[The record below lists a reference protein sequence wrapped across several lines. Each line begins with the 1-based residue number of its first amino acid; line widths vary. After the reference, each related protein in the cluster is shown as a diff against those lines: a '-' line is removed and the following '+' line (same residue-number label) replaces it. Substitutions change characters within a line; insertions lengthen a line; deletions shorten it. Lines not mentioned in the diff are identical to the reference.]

1 MCGPF
6 ALNPLSTP
14 LITSPL
20 QIAYSRTGKPRV
32 VVNVSAPHNSS
43 VNSGIPRHTYLQ
55 EPFVLRLPGLDALLS
70 IIRQKGQG
78 CHVFKKDLSRA
89 YRQLSIDPRDYNF
102 IGLQHNGSLYFDIAP
117 PFGLRSAAMMCQRT
131 TSAVTYMYKQLGF
144 DCTNYI
150 DDFGGAEVP
159 ENSNKAFN
167 ALGTLF
173 SDLGLDS
180 SPDKDSPPSTQMVFL
195 GIHIDTSAMTTTI
208 TSERLEELIGQC
220 TALVTASHVSRT
232 DLRCLHGVMSFV
244 TACVRPARLFM
255 NALLNAL
262 RDAPNARAF
271 QLTAEMKDDLLWWV
285 HFLPRFNGVSIIK
298 SGPPIDD
305 LLFLSTDACL
315 TGCGGFFRGSYFRRP
330 FPGDILRCYG
340 HDINIFELMTIL
352 VALRLWGTALAG
364 TRFVIHCN
372 NANSV
377 FALTSGRTRNKAM
390 QACLRD
396 IWFLSAAY
404 DFELTAIHIPGRANT
419 VADHLSRWHLDTSHK
434 ARFEALTA
442 DKSGPLS
449 ITPLPL
455 SVHMLSV
462 LFFWFQEVQSPHRI
476 VPVCHHP
483 PQHSSASPPLSRRT
497 PTLQAPC
504 TTYSP
509 SGEHT

>member
-6 ALNPLSTP
+6 ASNPLSTP

-32 VVNVSAPHNSS
+32 VVDLSAPHNSS

-70 IIRQKGQG
+70 IIRRKGQG
-78 CHVFKKDLSRA
+78 CHVFKKDLSRT
-89 YRQLSIDPRDYNF
+89 YRQLRIDPRDYNLL
-102 IGLQHNGSLYFDIAP
+102 GLQHNGSLYFNIAP

-150 DDFGGAEVP
+150 DDFGEAEVP

-167 ALGTLF
+167 DLGALF

-220 TALVTASHVSRT
+220 NALVTASHVSRT
-232 DLRCLHGVMSFV
+232 DLRSLLGVMSFV
-244 TACVRPARLFM
+244 TVCVRPARLFM
-255 NALLNAL
+255 NAL
-262 RDAPNARAF
+262 RDAPDARAF

-285 HFLPRFNGVSIIK
+285 HFLPRFNG
-298 SGPPIDD
+298 
-305 LLFLSTDACL
+305 
-315 TGCGGFFRGSYFRRP
+315 GFFRGSYFRRP
-330 FPGDILRCYG
+330 FPGDIMRCYG
-340 HDINIFELMTIL
+340 HDINILELVTIL
-352 VALRLWGTALAG
+352 VALRLWCTALAG
-364 TRFVIHCN
+364 TPFVIHCD

-419 VADHLSRWHLDTSHK
+419 VADHLSRSHLDTSHK

-442 DKSGPLS
+442 DIHTNRVPCPS
-449 ITPLPL
+449 
-455 SVHMLSV
+455 H
-462 LFFWFQEVQSPHRI
+462 LFHFQF
-476 VPVCHHP
+476 VC
-483 PQHSSASPPLSRRT
+483 
-497 PTLQAPC
+497 
-504 TTYSP
+504 
-509 SGEHT
+509 

>member
-1 MCGPF
+1 
-6 ALNPLSTP
+6 
-14 LITSPL
+14 
-20 QIAYSRTGKPRV
+20 
-32 VVNVSAPHNSS
+32 
-43 VNSGIPRHTYLQ
+43 
-55 EPFVLRLPGLDALLS
+55 
-70 IIRQKGQG
+70 
-78 CHVFKKDLSRA
+78 
-89 YRQLSIDPRDYNF
+89 
-102 IGLQHNGSLYFDIAP
+102 
-117 PFGLRSAAMMCQRT
+117 MMCQRT

-232 DLRCLHGVMSFV
+232 DLRSLLGVMSFV

-262 RDAPNARAF
+262 RDAPDARAF
-271 QLTAEMKDDLLWWV
+271 QITAEMKDDLLWWV

-305 LLFLSTDACL
+305 PLFLSTDACL
-315 TGCGGFFRGSYFRRP
+315 TGCGGFFRGSYFRWP
-330 FPGDILRCYG
+330 FPGDILRRYG
-340 HDINIFELMTIL
+340 HDINILELVTIL
-352 VALRLWGTALAG
+352 VALRLWCTALAG
-364 TRFVIHCN
+364 THFVIHCD

-390 QACLRD
+390 QGCLWD

-404 DFELTAIHIPGRANT
+404 DFELTAIHIPGRVDT
-419 VADHLSRWHLDTSHK
+419 VADHLSRWHLDTSQK

-442 DKSGPLS
+442 DIHTTRVPCPS
-449 ITPLPL
+449 
-455 SVHMLSV
+455 H
-462 LFFWFQEVQSPHRI
+462 LFHFQF
-476 VPVCHHP
+476 VC
-483 PQHSSASPPLSRRT
+483 
-497 PTLQAPC
+497 
-504 TTYSP
+504 
-509 SGEHT
+509 